1 MSVVNQLKLP
11 IVIQLC
17 LSCQLEDVW
26 EAAAIRSGG
35 RGILAFFFFLPC
47 GKWSLSG
54 HTNQS
59 VFDVYLDLSAI

>member
-26 EAAAIRSGG
+26 EGADIRSVG
-35 RGILAFFFFLPC
+35 RGILVGFFSSPVASGPSVGTRTSLFLTC
-47 GKWSLSG
+47 IWI
-54 HTNQS
+54 
-59 VFDVYLDLSAI
+59 YR

>member
-35 RGILAFFFFLPC
+35 RGILVFFFPPLWQVVPQWAHEPVCF
-47 GKWSLSG
+47 
-54 HTNQS
+54 
-59 VFDVYLDLSAI
+59 

>member
-35 RGILAFFFFLPC
+35 RGILVFFFPPLWQVVP
-47 GKWSLSG
+47 
-54 HTNQS
+54 
-59 VFDVYLDLSAI
+59 